1 MMEVDFKELVERL
14 KIAHN
19 GALISVIVYGSALDA
34 KNNAKKHDHHLLVVT
49 NKLPAEVLRVARP
62 VAKWWVEA
70 GYILPVYFTATE
82 FIASL
87 DVFAIEFRHM
97 KRSYRVL
104 YGEDLLANNNA
115 SNANL
120 RLQTEYELR
129 GKLLR
134 LRSLYLPSGESVD
147 VLTKLMSDSIYSF
160 VQFFRPILELL
171 GKEPPLSRIDT
182 VREVGASL
190 SIDVSPLEKIL
201 RLREEESPL
210 SETAANELFA
220 NYLDCLTQ
228 IIEAVNQL

>member
-49 NKLPAEVLRVARP
+49 NKLHAEDLRAARP

-70 GYILPVYFTATE
+70 GYILPVYFTAAE

-220 NYLDCLTQ
+220 KYLDCLTQ